1 VISHAATA
9 SIVERRDD
17 DLALPGRCRAV
28 PLRISKGTRV
38 ARPVGMETPPGKVI
52 RSLRQALD
60 MTQAEFAHAAGWS
73 PSTISSWERGTTQP
87 SRLAFK
93 TIRAFAEERGVRYS
107 PKGDGTVAPTGNLP
121 VLRLGS
127 RLPTPMTLDADGSFP
142 PSSGEREESF
152 GSRRWTE
159 VAASRPTVEIGARGA
174 SIAERPEWH
183 VEARLQLKVGTSGE
197 RLRRTGYVAASLLAL
212 VIGIGA
218 GVWLRSGVGS
228 SSAPRTAERPSI
240 EEPVSAPR
248 VAKAP
253 PPVEVDELALTAF
266 TVAPA
271 AGPPIAADQ
280 HAEIAIAPVP
290 AMPPPS
296 YARLESI
303 VSLDGVRRATFR
315 MGDRSIALVEGDA
328 IGGRAVGEIAN
339 SEVMLVGEGA
349 PKRVRLGAEIPVE

>member
-1 VISHAATA
+1 
-9 SIVERRDD
+9 
-17 DLALPGRCRAV
+17 
-28 PLRISKGTRV
+28 
-38 ARPVGMETPPGKVI
+38 METPPGKVI

-73 PSTISSWERGTTQP
+73 TSTISSWERGTTQP

-93 TIRAFAEERGVRYS
+93 TILAFAEERGVRYQ
-107 PKGDGTVAPTGNLP
+107 PKGDGIVTATGNLP

-127 RLPTPMTLDADGSFP
+127 RLPAPPMTLDADGSFP
-142 PSSGEREESF
+142 AAEERQESF

-197 RLRRTGYVAASLLAL
+197 RLRRTGYVAASLMAL

-218 GVWLRSGVGS
+218 GVWLRTGVGS
-228 SSAPRTAERPSI
+228 STAPRTAERPPI

-248 VAKAP
+248 AAKA

-266 TVAPA
+266 AVAPA
-271 AGPPIAADQ
+271 AGAPLAAGQ
-280 HAEIAIAPVP
+280 PAEIAIAPVP

-303 VSLDGVRRATFR
+303 VSLDGIRRATFR

-339 SEVMLVGEGA
+339 SEVTLVGQGA

>member
-1 VISHAATA
+1 
-9 SIVERRDD
+9 
-17 DLALPGRCRAV
+17 
-28 PLRISKGTRV
+28 
-38 ARPVGMETPPGKVI
+38 METPPGKVI

-73 PSTISSWERGTTQP
+73 TSTISSWERGTTQP

-93 TIRAFAEERGVRYS
+93 TILAFAEERGVRYQ
-107 PKGDGTVAPTGNLP
+107 PKAEGGEHGAGGLP

-127 RLPTPMTLDADGSFP
+127 RLPSPMALDADGSFSP
-142 PSSGEREESF
+142 GRSEREESF

-159 VAASRPTVEIGARGA
+159 VAASRPTVEIGTRGA

-183 VEARLQLKVGTSGE
+183 VEARLQVRVGTSGE
-197 RLRRTGYVAASLLAL
+197 RLRRTGYVAASLMAL
-212 VIGIGA
+212 VIGVGA
-218 GVWLRSGVGS
+218 GAWLRSGVGS
-228 SSAPRTAERPSI
+228 SSAPRTAERPPI
-240 EEPVSAPR
+240 QEPVSAPR
-248 VAKAP
+248 AAKA

-266 TVAPA
+266 AVAPA
-271 AGPPIAADQ
+271 AGPPIAAGQ
-280 HAEIAIAPVP
+280 PAEIAIAPVP
-290 AMPPPS
+290 AMPPPA

-303 VSLDGVRRATFR
+303 VSLDGIRRATFR

-339 SEVMLVGEGA
+339 SEVTLVGEGA

>member
-1 VISHAATA
+1 
-9 SIVERRDD
+9 
-17 DLALPGRCRAV
+17 
-28 PLRISKGTRV
+28 
-38 ARPVGMETPPGKVI
+38 METPPGKVI

-60 MTQAEFAHAAGWS
+60 MTQAEFARAAGWS
-73 PSTISSWERGTTQP
+73 TSTISSWERGTSQP

-93 TIRAFAEERGVRYS
+93 TILAFAEERGVRYQ
-107 PKGDGTVAPTGNLP
+107 PKGEGAIATASGNLP

-127 RLPTPMTLDADGSFP
+127 RLPTPMTLDADGAFP
-142 PSSGEREESF
+142 PGARQGEREESF

-159 VAASRPTVEIGARGA
+159 VAASHPTVEAAAHGA
-174 SIAERPEWH
+174 SIGERPEWH
-183 VEARLQLKVGTSGE
+183 VEARLQVRVGTSGE
-197 RLRRTGYVAASLLAL
+197 RLRRTGYVAATLLAL
-212 VIGIGA
+212 VIGVGA
-218 GVWLRSGVGS
+218 GVWLRTGVGS
-228 SSAPRTAERPSI
+228 SSAPRTAERSPI

-266 TVAPA
+266 AAAPV
-271 AGPPIAADQ
+271 AGPPLAHGQPAQ
-280 HAEIAIAPVP
+280 IAIAEAPP
-290 AMPPPS
+290 MPPPS

-339 SEVMLVGEGA
+339 SEVTLVGEGA
-349 PKRVRLGAEIPVE
+349 PKRVRLGAEIPVD

>member
-1 VISHAATA
+1 
-9 SIVERRDD
+9 
-17 DLALPGRCRAV
+17 
-28 PLRISKGTRV
+28 
-38 ARPVGMETPPGKVI
+38 METPPGKVI

-73 PSTISSWERGTTQP
+73 TSTISSWERGTTQP

-93 TIRAFAEERGVRYS
+93 TILAFAEERGVRYQ
-107 PKGDGTVAPTGNLP
+107 PKADGAVTTTGNLP

-127 RLPTPMTLDADGSFP
+127 RLPAPPVTLDAEGSFP
-142 PSSGEREESF
+142 PGTAEREESF

-159 VAASRPTVEIGARGA
+159 VAASRPTVEIAARGA

-183 VEARLQLKVGTSGE
+183 VEARLQVRVGTSGE
-197 RLRRTGYVAASLLAL
+197 RLRRTGYVAASLMAL
-212 VIGIGA
+212 VIGVGA
-218 GVWLRSGVGS
+218 GAWLRSGVGS
-228 SSAPRTAERPSI
+228 NTAPRTAERPPI
-240 EEPVSAPR
+240 QEPVSAPR
-248 VAKAP
+248 AAKA

-266 TVAPA
+266 AVAPA
-271 AGPPIAADQ
+271 AGPPLAADQ
-280 HAEIAIAPVP
+280 PAEIAIAPVP

-303 VSLDGVRRATFR
+303 VSLDGIRRATFR

-328 IGGRAVGEIAN
+328 IGRRAVGEIAN

-349 PKRVRLGAEIPVE
+349 PKRVRLGAEIPVD

>member
-1 VISHAATA
+1 
-9 SIVERRDD
+9 
-17 DLALPGRCRAV
+17 
-28 PLRISKGTRV
+28 
-38 ARPVGMETPPGKVI
+38 METPPGKVI

-73 PSTISSWERGTTQP
+73 TSTISSWERGTTQP

-93 TIRAFAEERGVRYS
+93 TILAFAEERGVRYQ
-107 PKGDGTVAPTGNLP
+107 PKGDGTVTTTGTLP

-127 RLPTPMTLDADGSFP
+127 RLPAPMALDADGSFP
-142 PSSGEREESF
+142 PAEERQESF

-159 VAASRPTVEIGARGA
+159 VAASRPTVEIGNRGA
-174 SIAERPEWH
+174 SIVERPEWH

-197 RLRRTGYVAASLLAL
+197 RLRRTGYVAASLMAL
-212 VIGIGA
+212 VIGVGA
-218 GVWLRSGVGS
+218 GVWLRSGIGS
-228 SSAPRTAERPSI
+228 NTAPRTAERPPI

-253 PPVEVDELALTAF
+253 PVEVDELALTAF
-266 TVAPA
+266 AVAPA
-271 AGPPIAADQ
+271 AGPPIAAGQ
-280 HAEIAIAPVP
+280 PAEIAIAPVP
-290 AMPPPS
+290 VMPPPS

-303 VSLDGVRRATFR
+303 VSLDGIRRATFR

-339 SEVMLVGEGA
+339 SEVTLVGEGA
-349 PKRVRLGAEIPVE
+349 PKRVRLGAEIPVD

>member
-1 VISHAATA
+1 
-9 SIVERRDD
+9 
-17 DLALPGRCRAV
+17 
-28 PLRISKGTRV
+28 
-38 ARPVGMETPPGKVI
+38 METPPGKVI
-52 RSLRQALD
+52 RSLRQALA
-60 MTQAEFAHAAGWS
+60 MTQAEFAQAAGWS
-73 PSTISSWERGTTQP
+73 ASTISSWERGTTQP

-93 TIRAFAEERGVRYS
+93 TILAFAEERGVRYS
-107 PKGDGTVAPTGNLP
+107 PKGEGTVTTPGNLP

-127 RLPTPMTLDADGSFP
+127 RLPTPMALDADGSFP
-142 PSSGEREESF
+142 PVAREESF

-159 VAASRPTVEIGARGA
+159 VAASRPTVEVAAHGA

-183 VEARLQLKVGTSGE
+183 VEARLQVNIGTSGE
-197 RLRRTGYVAASLLAL
+197 RVRRTGYVAASLLAL

-266 TVAPA
+266 AAAPA
-271 AGPPIAADQ
+271 AGSPLAAGQ
-280 HAEIAIAPVP
+280 PAEIAIAPVP

-303 VSLDGVRRATFR
+303 VALDGIRRATFR

-328 IGGRAVGEIAN
+328 IGRRAVGEIAN
-339 SEVMLVGEGA
+339 SEVMLVGVGA

>member
-1 VISHAATA
+1 
-9 SIVERRDD
+9 
-17 DLALPGRCRAV
+17 
-28 PLRISKGTRV
+28 
-38 ARPVGMETPPGKVI
+38 METPPGKVI
-52 RSLRQALD
+52 RSLRKALD
-60 MTQAEFAHAAGWS
+60 MTQAEFARAAGWS
-73 PSTISSWERGTTQP
+73 PSTISSWERGTSQP

-93 TIRAFAEERGVRYS
+93 TILAFAEERGVRYQ
-107 PKGDGTVAPTGNLP
+107 PKRENTDATAGNLP

-127 RLPTPMTLDADGSFP
+127 RLPAPPMSLDADGSFP
-142 PSSGEREESF
+142 SGTTESKREESF

-183 VEARLQLKVGTSGE
+183 VEAHLQLKVGTSGE
-197 RLRRTGYVAASLLAL
+197 RLRRTGYVAASLIAL
-212 VIGIGA
+212 VIGVGA
-218 GVWLRSGVGS
+218 GVWLRTGAGS
-228 SSAPRTAERPSI
+228 SSAPRTAERPPI

-266 TVAPA
+266 AVAPA
-271 AGPPIAADQ
+271 AGAPLAAGQ
-280 HAEIAIAPVP
+280 PAEIAIAPLP

-328 IGGRAVGEIAN
+328 IGGRAVGQIAN
-339 SEVMLVGEGA
+339 SEVTLVGEGA